1 MFLRKLEV
9 IRKPKQSPEHE
20 TSKISYYGNIIE
32 EATIFPY
39 YGLWLKLFWVKLLD
53 YRNGSQ
59 IREASSDIF
68 LNVWE
73 NRWEYPRT
81 Q

>member
-39 YGLWLKLFWVKLLD
+39 YGFD
-53 YRNGSQ
+53 
-59 IREASSDIF
+59 
-68 LNVWE
+68 LNYFE
-73 NRWEYPRT
+73 LNY
-81 Q
+81 

>member
-39 YGLWLKLFWVKLLD
+39 YGL
-53 YRNGSQ
+53 
-59 IREASSDIF
+59 
-68 LNVWE
+68 
-73 NRWEYPRT
+73 
-81 Q
+81 